1 MAVRTARESTGVI
14 RCFCLCPREGR
25 CLSASAEEAQAPC
38 ADCSLEG
45 GLEAET
51 VDAETM
57 AEAIESDTEFEDCRT
72 VVRIHDNRITE
83 IRHYA
88 EVSVPDMMA
97 DVLALNVEK

>member
-1 MAVRTARESTGVI
+1 MRLNIYISAAQKKHRKNPTLL
-14 RCFCLCPREGR
+14 FCPREGR

-57 AEAIESDTEFEDCRT
+57 AEAIESDTEFED
-72 VVRIHDNRITE
+72 
-83 IRHYA
+83 
-88 EVSVPDMMA
+88 
-97 DVLALNVEK
+97 